1 MEAKFAKFEEV
12 WKAIWEYI
20 YAILEYF
27 KVEPFYTED
36 AAE

>member
-20 YAILEYF
+20 YAILAYF
-27 KVEPFYTED
+27 KVEPFYTEND
-36 AAE
+36 